1 MVKREDIIG
10 KDATIDDEEMAEI
23 LDYITDLIENMDKY
37 NLSLDDF
44 KELVD
49 QRILSERF
57 GKQKKQKQKRYK
69 YRAGKRFRWYNFRY

>member
-57 GKQKKQKQKRYK
+57 GKQKKQKRYK